1 MSAQTFIENVRNS
14 GRQPRFVFSHS
25 GGGGGGGGG
34 RRRAAVFIALEIAE
48 PGLGREAEPLQHRGG
63 GPGLVQHNHLHRSAS
78 GIITGV
84 FRARARADRSNVPA
98 SH

>member
-14 GRQPRFVFSHS
+14 GRQPRSVFSHS
-25 GGGGGGGGG
+25 GGGGGGGG

-48 PGLGREAEPLQHRGG
+48 PGLGREAEALQHLGG
-63 GPGLVQHNHLHRSAS
+63 GPGLVQHNHLHRSAA
-78 GIITGV
+78 GIITVV